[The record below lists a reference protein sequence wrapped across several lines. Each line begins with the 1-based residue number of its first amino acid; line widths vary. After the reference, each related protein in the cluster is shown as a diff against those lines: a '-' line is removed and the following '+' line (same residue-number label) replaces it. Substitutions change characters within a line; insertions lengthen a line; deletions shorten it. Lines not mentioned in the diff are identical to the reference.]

1 MHSAEYSLPGVVVRS
16 SERIRCI
23 LSSGLLFFLFFF
35 LFGFLLCLLLFK
47 ILNVDN
53 AIPDLLLHLLLVLG
67 PLLHFLLIACF
78 LLFELGKQGGDIR
91 NGHRRIQLQRVE
103 ELEGFRIVP
112 DRLLGLVCL
121 SLWPFFALLG
131 LCGCKEELLITIFL
145 LQEDCLVILVVVCG
159 LFLFFL
165 GLVCRLWH
173 EVLAKLDCLLQ
184 EGELLHVWLLIQL
197 CHLRF
202 KLADLLLL
210 CPLLLFCSIPLLLQ
224 PPLLGKVFTEFFLL
238 LPEVIASLV
247 ALSNQRFDLFTL
259 FIALFKEI
267 TWISL
272 LCLSLL
278 IESVQPAIDL
288 LPFVQQQGDL
298 CLDFFL
304 LSHHVAA
311 HARHV

>member
-121 SLWPFFALLG
+121 SLWPFFCPSWSLW
-131 LCGCKEELLITIFL
+131 
-145 LQEDCLVILVVVCG
+145 LQRRTPHHDLPSSRG
-159 LFLFFL
+159 LFRYP
-165 GLVCRLWH
+165 CCCMW
-173 EVLAKLDCLLQ
+173 
-184 EGELLHVWLLIQL
+184 
-197 CHLRF
+197 
-202 KLADLLLL
+202 
-210 CPLLLFCSIPLLLQ
+210 
-224 PPLLGKVFTEFFLL
+224 
-238 LPEVIASLV
+238 
-247 ALSNQRFDLFTL
+247 
-259 FIALFKEI
+259 
-267 TWISL
+267 
-272 LCLSLL
+272 
-278 IESVQPAIDL
+278 
-288 LPFVQQQGDL
+288 
-298 CLDFFL
+298 
-304 LSHHVAA
+304 
-311 HARHV
+311 